1 MEKQCFCKKNTIIAF
16 NFGII
21 LCFCLSFTNFL
32 FFLIAFLVSL
42 IAFMD
47 ILKQPFELK
56 KYFENQAKNIKIGF
70 VPTMGALHEGHL
82 NLVQQAK
89 KENDVVVCS
98 IFVNPTQFNNLTD
111 LEKYPRT
118 AAEDIRLLESVACDV
133 LFMPEVATIYP
144 EKVRTTLHFGD
155 LESVWEGKFRA
166 GHFNGVGLVVAK
178 LFHLVKPTKAYFG
191 QKDLQQC
198 LIIKQLVRDYAFDI
212 ELAIVPTVRE
222 TDGLAMSSRNRRLSE
237 EHRKIAPKIYEAL
250 QMAKQNLEQGL
261 AIPDVELAY
270 HKFLGND
277 ADFSVEYFAA
287 CNTVD
292 LQPLTGFEQGQEVA
306 LVTAVFLGE
315 VRLIDN
321 LIFKF
326 QDS

>member
-1 MEKQCFCKKNTIIAF
+1 MN
-16 NFGII
+16 
-21 LCFCLSFTNFL
+21 
-32 FFLIAFLVSL
+32 
-42 IAFMD
+42 
-47 ILKQPFELK
+47 ILKQPVELK

-82 NLVQQAK
+82 KLVQEAK
-89 KENDVVVCS
+89 KENDIVVCS
-98 IFVNPTQFNNLTD
+98 IFVNPTQFNNPTD

-118 AAEDIRLLESVACDV
+118 AAEDIQLLESVACDV
-133 LFMPEVATIYP
+133 LFMPEAATMYP

-155 LESVWEGKFRA
+155 LENVLEGKFRA

-178 LFHLVKPTKAYFG
+178 LFHIVKPTKAYFG
-191 QKDLQQC
+191 QKDFQQC

-222 TDGLAMSSRNRRLSE
+222 TDGLAMSSRNRRLSQ

-250 QMAKQNLEQGL
+250 LGAKQNIEQGL
-261 AIPDVELAY
+261 AISDVESAY
-270 HKFLGND
+270 RNFLGKE
-277 ADFSVEYFAA
+277 ADFAVEYFAVS
-287 CNTVD
+287 NTVD
-292 LQPLTGFEQGQEVA
+292 LQALTTFEQGQEVA

-326 QDS
+326 QGL